1 MSDKI
6 FKHQIR
12 VAATDIDAMNHV
24 NNVVYL
30 QYIQDVAQAHWESVV
45 SADITSQLTWVAR
58 RHEIDY
64 LKPAFLGDTLTVK
77 TWVEAFTGVTS
88 LRHCEI
94 YKDNQLITKSKT
106 TWVAINPQ
114 TSKPQRVSA
123 EVVMLFL

>member
-1 MSDKI
+1 MSNKI
-6 FKHQIR
+6 FQHQIK

-30 QYIQDVAQAHWESVV
+30 QYIQDIGQAHWESVV
-45 SADITSQLTWVAR
+45 TADITSQLTWVAR

-64 LKPAFLGDTLTVK
+64 LKPAFLGDTLTVR
-77 TWVEAFTGVTS
+77 TWVDAFTGVTS

-94 YKDNQLITKSKT
+94 YKDDTLITKSKT

-114 TSKPQRVSA
+114 TAKPQRVGQEIIA
-123 EVVMLFL
+123 LFL

>member
-1 MSDKI
+1 MKSFVFHYEIQVK
-6 FKHQIR
+6 
-12 VAATDIDAMNHV
+12 ATDIDAMNHV

-30 QYIQDVAQAHWESVV
+30 QYIQDVAQVHWESVV
-45 SADITSQLTWVAR
+45 SAEMMAQLTWVAR

-64 LKPAFLGDTLTVK
+64 LKPAFLGDTLTVR

-94 YKDNQLITKSKT
+94 YKNDLLIAKSKT

-114 TSKPQRVSA
+114 TAKPQRVSA
-123 EVVMLFL
+123 EVIALFL